1 MGNTKTEYKREDLLT
16 AYMFVNS
23 ALDIDIADKKR
34 ETKYVLGRT
43 LYYMIAL
50 KTTNASYDSI
60 ANVVDR
66 HHSTVSHSRKN
77 LFDQLKMYKEV
88 YRYYEIYTDEYIKES
103 IDNQGKLSNF
113 VVAKDELDRLSII
126 EEKYEAL
133 KAISL
138 DVTRLTVNERAYR
151 DLSAEDRLDYDY
163 RASNVLKSFEWK
175 KKELSRK
182 EVFEIIN
189 VGM

>member
-1 MGNTKTEYKREDLLT
+1 MGNTKTEYNREDLLT
-16 AYMFVNS
+16 AYSFVNS

-60 ANVVDR
+60 AKVVNR
-66 HHSTVSHSRKN
+66 HHSTVSHSIKN
-77 LFDQLKMYKEV
+77 LFDQLKMYKDV

-103 IDNQGKLSNF
+103 IDNQGKLANF

-138 DVTRLTVNERAYR
+138 DVTRLTINERAYR

>member
-1 MGNTKTEYKREDLLT
+1 MAKKQYKRKDLLT
-16 AYMFVNS
+16 IYSFVNS
-23 ALDIDIADKKR
+23 ALDIDIADKTRKAH
-34 ETKYVLGRT
+34 YVIGRT

-50 KTTNASYDSI
+50 KTTNAPYESISYI
-60 ANVVDR
+60 VDR
-66 HHSTVSHSRKN
+66 DHSTVSHAIKN
-77 LFDQLKMYKEV
+77 LFDQLKMYKDV
-88 YRYYEIYTDEYIKES
+88 YKYYEIYTDEYIKES

-113 VVAKDELDRLSII
+113 IVAKEELDRLSII
-126 EEKYEAL
+126 EKKYEEL

-138 DVTRLTVNERAYR
+138 DMTRLTINERAYR

-175 KKELSRK
+175 RKELNRK

-189 VGM
+189 CSA

>member
-50 KTTNASYDSI
+50 KTTNAS
-60 ANVVDR
+60 
-66 HHSTVSHSRKN
+66 
-77 LFDQLKMYKEV
+77 
-88 YRYYEIYTDEYIKES
+88 
-103 IDNQGKLSNF
+103 
-113 VVAKDELDRLSII
+113 
-126 EEKYEAL
+126 
-133 KAISL
+133 
-138 DVTRLTVNERAYR
+138 NERAYR

>member
-1 MGNTKTEYKREDLLT
+1 MGNKKTEYNREDLLT
-16 AYMFVNS
+16 AYSFVNS

-34 ETKYVLGRT
+34 EAKYVLGRT

-60 ANVVDR
+60 AKVVNR

-77 LFDQLKMYKEV
+77 LFDQLKMYKDV

-103 IDNQGKLSNF
+103 IDNQGKLANF

-126 EEKYEAL
+126 EKKYEAL

-138 DVTRLTVNERAYR
+138 DVTRLTINERAYR

>member
-1 MGNTKTEYKREDLLT
+1 MGNTKTEYNREDLLT
-16 AYMFVNS
+16 AYSFVNS

-60 ANVVDR
+60 AKVVNR

-77 LFDQLKMYKEV
+77 LFDQLKMYKDV

-103 IDNQGKLSNF
+103 IDNQGKLANF

-138 DVTRLTVNERAYR
+138 DVTRLTINERAYR

>member
-1 MGNTKTEYKREDLLT
+1 MGNTKTEYNREDLLT
-16 AYMFVNS
+16 AYSFVNS

-60 ANVVDR
+60 AKVVNR

-77 LFDQLKMYKEV
+77 LFDQLKMYKDV

-103 IDNQGKLSNF
+103 IDNQGKLANF

-138 DVTRLTVNERAYR
+138 DVTRLTINERAYR

-163 RASNVLKSFEWK
+163 RASNILKSFEWK